1 MVVLVRFG
9 ELALKSR
16 FVRRQLRDRL
26 VANIQ
31 DLFAAEGIECLT
43 RADHGRIYVEVDDVP
58 AASAGLRRVFGI
70 VSFSPARETSSD
82 PVEIGEVAV
91 RLALDRLPRG
101 GSFAIRA
108 RRSGTH
114 PYSSQDLAKAL
125 GRRVQD
131 AIPGAT
137 VDLDGPA
144 AEIHVEVRENRG
156 YVFADIVDGPG
167 GLPMGSQGRA
177 LAVVDSDAALVSA
190 WLAMKRGCRVTVA
203 APDGSGAHEPLR
215 RWDVHLKVLSWGP
228 DSDLQE
234 LVRVSRSEA
243 VFLGARVGEIAPEK
257 PALDVPVFHPA
268 VGLDDAR
275 LKGLVDR
282 IRGG

>member
-1 MVVLVRFG
+1 MVLLVRFG
-9 ELALKSR
+9 ELALKSPY
-16 FVRRQLRDRL
+16 VRRQLRDRL

-31 DLFAAEGIECLT
+31 DLFAAEGSECLT

-82 PVEIGEVAV
+82 PTDIGDFAV
-91 RLALDRLPRG
+91 RLAADRLPRG

-114 PYSSQDLAKAL
+114 PYTSQDLAKVL

-131 AIPGAT
+131 AIPAAT
-137 VDLDGPA
+137 VDLGSPQ

-156 YVFADIVDGPG
+156 YVFADVVEGPG

-177 LAVVDSDAALVSA
+177 LALVDSEAGLVSA
-190 WLAMKRGCRVTVA
+190 WLAMKRGCKVTVA
-203 APDGSGAHEPLR
+203 APDASRVHDALR
-215 RWDVHLKVLSWGP
+215 RWDVHLKVLSW
-228 DSDLQE
+228 DSDAGLQE

-243 VFLGARVGEIAPEK
+243 VILGTRAGEISPDK
-257 PALDVPVFHPA
+257 PVLDVPVFHPA
-268 VGLDDAR
+268 VGLDGAR
-275 LKGLVDR
+275 IKELGER
-282 IRGG
+282 IRGA